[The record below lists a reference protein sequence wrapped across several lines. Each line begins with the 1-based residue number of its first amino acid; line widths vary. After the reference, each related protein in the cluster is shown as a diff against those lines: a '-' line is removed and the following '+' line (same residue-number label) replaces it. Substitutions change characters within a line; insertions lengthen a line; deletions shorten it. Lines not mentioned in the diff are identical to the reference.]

1 MYKNKIVDERAT
13 SSHRRKMVFVYH
25 KIFTYIIEIY
35 NITKKISSTKKFI
48 YLDHFLLQ
56 FQYAIYFLISGASEL
71 CHIK

>member
-1 MYKNKIVDERAT
+1 MLTIELLRRIGVKWFLYTIKFSHT
-13 SSHRRKMVFVYH
+13 SLKYTTSQ
-25 KIFTYIIEIY
+25 
-35 NITKKISSTKKFI
+35 KKISSTKKFI